1 MSKKTDRSK
10 MQAKNYDSFARR
22 HIGNSEE
29 TSLKMLNDLGFNSM
43 DNFIQSIV
51 PESIYSN
58 KDLKIDGGL
67 SEEAALRHIK
77 KISKKN
83 HLFKS
88 YIGQGFYN
96 SITPSPIQ
104 KNVFENPGWYTSYTP
119 YQPEI
124 AQGRLEA
131 LINYQTMVAD
141 LTGMEIANASLLDE
155 PTAAA
160 EAMTLTK
167 RLSKSK
173 SDVFLVDENCFSQT
187 QHIIKTRA
195 KPLGIEIKVL
205 AAKNMLDQECFGAF
219 LQYPDTNGV
228 INNYSHL
235 VEGLHKKKG
244 FSYFCNRFTCF
255 DFIKASR

>member
-22 HIGNSEE
+22 HIGTSEE

-77 KISKKN
+77 KISNKN

-119 YQPEI
+119 Y
-124 AQGRLEA
+124 L
-131 LINYQTMVAD
+131 
-141 LTGMEIANASLLDE
+141 
-155 PTAAA
+155 
-160 EAMTLTK
+160 
-167 RLSKSK
+167 
-173 SDVFLVDENCFSQT
+173 
-187 QHIIKTRA
+187 
-195 KPLGIEIKVL
+195 
-205 AAKNMLDQECFGAF
+205 
-219 LQYPDTNGV
+219 
-228 INNYSHL
+228 
-235 VEGLHKKKG
+235 
-244 FSYFCNRFTCF
+244 
-255 DFIKASR
+255 

>member
-1 MSKKTDRSK
+1 MSKETD
-10 MQAKNYDSFARR
+10 QTEALAKNYDSFDRR
-22 HIGNSEE
+22 HIGISEE
-29 TSLKMLNDLGFNSM
+29 RSLKMLDDLGFNSM

-58 KDLKIDGGL
+58 KDLKIDDGL

-77 KISKKN
+77 RISKEN
-83 HLFKS
+83 RLFKS

-96 SITPSPIQ
+96 SITPPSIQ
-104 KNVFENPGWYTSYTP
+104 KNVFENPSWYTSYTP

-160 EAMTLTK
+160 EAMTLAK

-187 QHIIKTRA
+187 LHIIETRA
-195 KPLGIEIKVL
+195 KPLDIQIKVL
-205 AAKNMLDQECFGAF
+205 APKNMLDQECFGAF

-228 INNYSHL
+228 INNYSYL
-235 VEGLHKKKG
+235 VEGLHKK
-244 FSYFCNRFTCF
+244 RL
-255 DFIKASR
+255 